1 MTEKKANKKRC
12 GAKTRSGEPCKAWA
26 MPNGRCRMHGG
37 KSLKGLAHPGYK
49 TGRYSKYVPSRLLDR
64 YEQAASDP
72 ELLNLSEEIALV
84 DSRISELLE
93 SVDAGESGRLWR
105 GLSGLRR
112 KFLDAQRAQDQEGMA
127 AALSEILNGIGR
139 GAQDWER
146 WGEIADFL
154 ERRRRL
160 VESEQKRRIAM
171 HLVVKVEQAVDA
183 MNQIADAV
191 RDAVLEHVDDGAVR
205 RLVLSD
211 VQSSLDRYLAGSVP
225 RQVDGGD

>member
-1 MTEKKANKKRC
+1 
-12 GAKTRSGEPCKAWA
+12 
-26 MPNGRCRMHGG
+26 
-37 KSLKGLAHPGYK
+37 
-49 TGRYSKYVPSRLLDR
+49 
-64 YEQAASDP
+64 
-72 ELLNLSEEIALV
+72 
-84 DSRISELLE
+84 
-93 SVDAGESGRLWR
+93 
-105 GLSGLRR
+105 
-112 KFLDAQRAQDQEGMA
+112 MA